1 MVTEI
6 NSASALPSFRGTKP
20 DVVASPT
27 VSSATKVERLSSG
40 ETVAQENGISSES
53 SESLKDLQSTVSN
66 INELVQNTQRSIHF
80 SISEKTGDTI
90 IQVFNKDTD
99 ELIREIPSKEL
110 QKIAEAIEAH
120 LSEGVLFKASI

>member
-6 NSASALPSFRGTKP
+6 NSASALPNFRGTKP
-20 DVVASPT
+20 DIVASPT
-27 VSSATKVERLSSG
+27 VSGAAQAEPAPSG
-40 ETVAQENGISSES
+40 ETVVQENSISSKG
-53 SESLKDLQSTVSN
+53 SESIKDLQSTVSN
-66 INELVQNTQRSIHF
+66 INELVQNAQRSIHF